1 MNKKIN
7 RLCLLLALLA
17 VACFAFEA
25 CNKPDDPTP
34 EPQPTDPTLVTSFEN
49 MDDLYAL
56 TAIEIAPD
64 DEYKLSVNTDKKYVS
79 DGDASLRYTFAAG
92 SSHLFCQY
100 LADSHLPQLDV
111 AKLKA
116 VSVDFF
122 NTSDSAQN
130 VTLSV
135 TTSSGAALFSKQ
147 QALAPNAKTT
157 VVYDEL
163 GSFSYKKKAN
173 VAGFSF
179 RFDVES
185 PVTIYVDNM
194 RVTLGATDVAPDDFN
209 AFVES
214 ISNVPQQK
222 LTAET
227 FAQNVAFV
235 DAVEYARQLYNA
247 LADKS
252 TAKAANVTLLANYE
266 TLADGYAALY
276 TPRNDNDIVDK
287 WEYGVGLTVG
297 TDIDDEYGALWQIAV
312 NAKRDGQQSFK
323 FTDISVDGFGEAV
336 VYVYNPTEYN
346 LEYRLSGGWQSFGV
360 QHGKLPAGTWSQIS
374 LNASLIEK
382 DAVGSLFAII
392 YRMENGV
399 LKPFDGVFGFSA
411 LYGVPASISAQP
423 VIDRI
428 EALPQIADI
437 ALADKATVEQVRAL
451 YDELSRSARSAV
463 TNYDKLAKAE
473 QKIAS
478 FEANAFD
485 DQVNALP
492 VVTAENALAVY
503 TSVRNLYKQ
512 YETLS
517 DIALGL
523 VTSLDKLHSVESNVR
538 QYMPRVVKDMVDGL
552 PQVKDLVM
560 PKMYDDITLA
570 MELYNELS
578 ATDKAT
584 VDGNKLALLTDVV
597 RRYTELKPSFDN
609 DKIPTAFRGYEKY
622 YLLIY
627 NPTNTAAKFFY
638 QSGKDWKGCAPTDLP
653 AKAWTCVELER
664 YAAEYGNIY
673 TYIDDKSANMS
684 AEGWQCRVFGYVD
697 SDADK
702 QKLAAFYELLDGLP
716 DSADVTLADS
726 DKITAVR
733 QAYDDLSDY
742 VKSLVDSKRLVRLTQ
757 VEQRLAEL
765 VGQDELSKFNA
776 AVNALS
782 DSSTGADVYNV
793 LWLYVNLSETVKSMV
808 TAETTDKLDAQI
820 NLHGTDVVAELD
832 RQIVALYQVCD
843 YPKDNAVCL
852 ALYAVFKAIPK
863 DIRNAL
869 TNKTMLGE
877 LYNTATSVRTVVV
890 PDGQA
895 SKDEI
900 YGTVHKLY
908 VAAEQ
913 KGEAN
918 LMFKLPKNVA
928 ANKRI
933 VFYLYCPQG
942 ANEAR
947 LYFAV
952 DNGSWTTSD
961 KQSVT
966 VTKQGWLRVEFDAA
980 TVQNTY
986 DSYWYI
992 YTKDSTLPEQQ
1003 GWLISDIYAY

>member
-17 VACFAFEA
+17 VACFALAA
-25 CNKPDDPTP
+25 CDKTDDPTP

-100 LADSHLPQLDV
+100 LADSHLPDLN
-111 AKLKA
+111 
-116 VSVDFF
+116 VSVLKSVSLDFF
-122 NTSDSAQN
+122 NTSDIAQN

-135 TTSSGAALFSKQ
+135 TTASGAALFSKQ

-247 LADKS
+247 LVDKS

-266 TLADGYAALY
+266 TLANGYAALY
-276 TPRNDNDIVDK
+276 TPRNDTDIVDK

-312 NAKRDGQQSFK
+312 NAKRDGQQSFR
-323 FTDISVDGFGEAV
+323 FTDVSVDGFGEAV
-336 VYVYNPTEYN
+336 LYVYNPTEYN

-411 LYGVPASISAQP
+411 LYGVPANISAQP

-437 ALADKATVEQVRAL
+437 ALADKATVEQIRAL

-485 DQVNALP
+485 DQINALP
-492 VVTAENALAVY
+492 VVTAENALTVY

-512 YETLS
+512 YENLS

-523 VTSLDKLHSVESNVR
+523 VTSLDKLRSAESNVR

-552 PQVKDLVM
+552 PQAKDLVM

-570 MELYNELS
+570 IELYNELS

-584 VDGNKLALLTDVV
+584 VDGNKLASLTDVV

-653 AKAWTCVELER
+653 EKAWTCVELER

-684 AEGWQCRVFGYVD
+684 ADGWQCRVFGYVD

-757 VEQRLAEL
+757 AEQRLSEL

-793 LWLYVNLSETVKSMV
+793 LWLYVNLSETIKSMV

-877 LYNTATSVRTVVV
+877 LYNTANSVRTVVV

-913 KGEAN
+913 KGKAN

-942 ANEAR
+942 ASEAR